1 MVQEQELHKYSLH
14 THEHNMKLYTLR
26 APSASTASE
35 TSTSVKVVE
44 DANAFRT
51 AVFVLDVTAAATAAG
66 DTLDVYVD
74 TSVDGVTWINAVH
87 FTQVLG
93 NGGAKRE
100 LAKLTSEAL
109 VDPDNVLAISSDAA
123 VTVVRNVGVM
133 PYLRHRSVLVDS
145 TTDDASFTYSL
156 VALLN

>member
-1 MVQEQELHKYSLH
+1 
-14 THEHNMKLYTLR
+14 MKKYTLR

-35 TSTSVKVVE
+35 TSTAVQVVE

-51 AVFVLDVTAAATAAG
+51 ALFVLDVSAAATAAG

-74 TSVDGVTWINAVH
+74 TSLDGITWINAVH

-100 LAKLTSEAL
+100 IAKLTADPL
-109 VDPDNVLAISSDAA
+109 ADPDNVLAVDADAA

-133 PYLRHRSVLVDS
+133 PYIRHRSVLVDA